1 MKKTLL
7 TLMSL
12 LVAGSFYTTT
22 LAQEK
27 HVDLSIK
34 PQAVPT
40 AQKST
45 KDVIFSE
52 SFETYTDFTTDLSP
66 WTTIQVTSGP
76 TYSSSS
82 FNFPGEGTAFA
93 WMAFNPSQTTPS
105 IVNNHPAQDG
115 AKYAIAIQ
123 YTSTNDNKWLISP
136 QITPTEGSELSFW
149 VKSLTDQYGLE
160 RFKVLVST
168 TGNETENFTQISTGP
183 YLEAPTSW
191 TQFTFDLNSYAGTP
205 IYFAIQYVSYDAFI
219 FMLDNIQVTGTVA
232 PTEYTV
238 TFTVTDGT
246 DPIEGATIAVAG
258 EELTTDASGVAT
270 IDLEDG
276 EYPYTVT
283 KEGFVAFEG
292 TATVAGEALAVAVEM
307 EAEVVTFPVT
317 FTVIDQK
324 EIYTNIKFKGTPTG
338 WATVAMVED
347 PAHTWTV
354 TLNVEPGS
362 HEWGAIEDDGSEWG
376 IWLIEGS
383 NPAFTVAADGTVTG
397 QTSYTILPAGDK
409 SVTFILDITGL
420 EEFDPAEDFIDM
432 AGDFTGWSG
441 TDPLEVDPEN
451 SNIYSITAG
460 GELRPGQTIKFKFR
474 KNGDWDMAETP
485 ADPDGKMN
493 RVFVV
498 SAEDEENVYHAVWGE
513 NYTRNLGEV
522 AAIADINVANGTAV
536 EDLNLPAMVTVTL
549 GAPGNLTEVT
559 VDLPVTWN
567 TDNYDGSV
575 AGQVVLEGEITLVYE
590 GVTYFN
596 GHGLKASVTVNVATS
611 INTNATFQFSMFPN
625 PTSGDLNIAAGT
637 AISSIRVFN
646 MLGQQVIGVS
656 NLGRESLVL
665 PTTQLST
672 GIYII
677 SATDANGN
685 TVSSRFIKK

>member
-1 MKKTLL
+1 MAFLFVSFVGFSQNHYKLSNSNVERKIVKTNI
-7 TLMSL
+7 
-12 LVAGSFYTTT
+12 
-22 LAQEK
+22 EK
-27 HVDLSIK
+27 SAKELEV
-34 PQAVPT
+34 V
-40 AQKST
+40 
-45 KDVIFSE
+45 FSE
-52 SFETYTDFTTDLSP
+52 DFESYEAGHIFDGTV
-66 WTTIQVTSGP
+66 WTNHDVDGDNNKW
-76 TYSSSS
+76 
-82 FNFPGEGTAFA
+82 FAFA
-93 WMAFNPSQTTPS
+93 TTNYTKVATSASWVSPNPVTPNNFLVSPAIDLTNYSGEVSLVWRAF
-105 IVNNHPAQDG
+105 AQDP
-115 AKYAIAIQ
+115 
-123 YTSTNDNKWLISP
+123 D
-136 QITPTEGSELSFW
+136 W
-149 VKSLTDQYGLE
+149 VEEHY
-160 RFKVLVST
+160 KVVVST
-168 TGNETENFTQISTGP
+168 TDNLATSFPDENIVFEETLPGADIYERS
-183 YLEAPTSW
+183 A
-191 TQFTFDLNSYAGTP
+191 DLSAYAGEV
-205 IYFAIQYVSYDAFI
+205 IYIAFVHYNSTDWFRLNI
-219 FMLDNIQVTGTVA
+219 DNIIVSAEPTVI
-232 PTEYTV
+232 PTYTV

-324 EIYTNIKFKGTPTG
+324 EIYTNIKFKGTPTS

-354 TLNVEPGS
+354 TLDVEPGS

-420 EEFDPAEDFIDM
+420 EGFDPAEDFIDI

-451 SNIYSITAG
+451 SNIYTITAG

-474 KNGDWDMAETP
+474 KNGDWDLAETP

-513 NYTRNLGEV
+513 NYTHNLGEV

-549 GAPGNLTEVT
+549 GAPGNLTDVT

-590 GVTYFN
+590 DVTYFN
-596 GHGLKASVTVNVATS
+596 GHELKASVTVNVATN

-637 AISSIRVFN
+637 SISSIRVFN

-665 PTTQLST
+665 PTTQLSA